1 MMTIQTVNIADHF
14 EVRFINQ
21 ARGCER
27 PHSHTSL
34 VITAVTA
41 GALTLQI
48 NDSTLDVTPNQV
60 VAVGP
65 QVVHCVQAFSED
77 FAGVYVLEVF
87 ALPPGCTEITAA
99 QWQIFGRRQLTK
111 PQEYASFTAL
121 CHRLLQPG
129 SDEDKIAC
137 LTDWLCPMLSQH
149 YTSYPFCIAG
159 SPHPDPIAVTIRER
173 LDQCTEE
180 TPPYAEIAAQ
190 CGYSKEHCNRLFRR
204 NYHLTMQSYFLNRKA
219 NKAKALIDSGM
230 DLAQITLECG
240 FYDQSHFSRVFR
252 EIFQISPAS
261 YRNSLLASR
270 QSRTR

>member
-1 MMTIQTVNIADHF
+1 MTIQAVNIADHF
-14 EVRFINQ
+14 EVRLIDQ

-48 NDSTLDVTPNQV
+48 NDSTLDMTPNQV
-60 VAVGP
+60 IAVGP
-65 QVVHCVQAFSED
+65 QVMHCVQAFSED

-87 ALPPGCTEITAA
+87 ALPQGCADITTE
-99 QWQIFGRRQLTK
+99 QWQIFGRRQLTT
-111 PQEYASFTAL
+111 PQDYASFTAL
-121 CHRLLQPG
+121 CHHLLHPG
-129 SDEDKIAC
+129 SDEDKIAR
-137 LTDWLCPMLSQH
+137 LTDWLCPMLRH
-149 YTSYPFCIAG
+149 HFTSYPFCVA
-159 SPHPDPIAVTIRER
+159 SPPQVSPLARAIRAL
-173 LDQCTEE
+173 LDHCAAE
-180 TPPYAEIAAQ
+180 TPPYDEIAAQ

-204 NYHLTMQSYFLNRKA
+204 SYHLTMQSYFLNRKA

-270 QSRTR
+270 QSHTR

>member
-1 MMTIQTVNIADHF
+1 MTIQTVNIADHF

-65 QVVHCVQAFSED
+65 QVVHCVQAFSKD

-99 QWQIFGRRQLTK
+99 QWQIFGRRQLTT

-129 SDEDKIAC
+129 SDEDKIVC

-173 LDQCTEE
+173 LDQCDAE
-180 TPPYAEIAAQ
+180 TPPYDEIAAQ

-261 YRNSLLASR
+261 YRKSLLESR
-270 QSRTR
+270 QSHTR

>member
-1 MMTIQTVNIADHF
+1 MMTIQAVNIADHF
-14 EVRFINQ
+14 EVRFIDQ

-27 PHSHTSL
+27 PHSHASL

-48 NDSTLDVTPNQV
+48 NDSVLELGPNQV
-60 VAVGP
+60 FAIGP
-65 QVVHCVQAFSED
+65 QVVHCVQSFSAD
-77 FAGVYVLEVF
+77 FAGVYVLEMF
-87 ALPPGCTEITAA
+87 DRPQNCDDITAA
-99 QWQIFGRRQLTK
+99 QWSIFGRRQFTT
-111 PQEYASFTAL
+111 PQEYMQFTRL
-121 CHRLLQPG
+121 CHHLLQPG
-129 SDEDKIAC
+129 SEEDKMA
-137 LTDWLCPMLSQH
+137 LLKDWLCPMLRH
-149 YTSYPFCIAG
+149 HFTRYPFRIAS

-270 QSRTR
+270 QSHTR